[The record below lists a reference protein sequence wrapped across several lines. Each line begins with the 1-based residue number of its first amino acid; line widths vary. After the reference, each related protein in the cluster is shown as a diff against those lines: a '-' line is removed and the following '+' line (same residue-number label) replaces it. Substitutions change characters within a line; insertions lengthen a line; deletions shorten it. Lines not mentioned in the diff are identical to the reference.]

1 MRVLFVST
9 HPHWPE
15 LVGGLQSTTHETCL
29 AFLKL
34 GVEVGVLCVQR
45 NPPELEPPAPPVVRD
60 IHLGYPVLRCRTLR
74 ADALSL
80 IAGFDPDVLVLQ
92 SGPQLVPLLGM
103 CQRSGLPLCVYLHN
117 VELAHLGGSLWPDP
131 ELLYLANSDFC
142 ARRWRDLAGLDCAVI
157 TPLIDDARCLVEGQ
171 GDHVLFVN
179 PVPIKGVERAL
190 ALAGA
195 CPEIPFLI
203 QESWQME
210 AGARARYRQRAASLP
225 NLTWCEPTLDM
236 ASVYAKSRV
245 LLMPSVWEEA
255 FGRTAVEAQVNGI
268 PVLASTRGGLPQ
280 SVGSGGLLLPLDAEW
295 TLWVDALHRLY
306 WPGPVR
312 DEKVVAAIA
321 NANALATPSL
331 TAARLLGLL
340 LAHVQRWQ

>member
-1 MRVLFVST
+1 M
-9 HPHWPE
+9 
-15 LVGGLQSTTHETCL
+15 QSTTHETCL

-45 NPPELEPPAPPVVRD
+45 SLPEVQSSSPRVVRD
-60 IHLGYPVLRCRTLR
+60 TQLGYPVLRCRTLR
-74 ADALSL
+74 ADVLSL

-92 SGPQLVPLLGM
+92 SGPQLVPLLDQ
-103 CQRSGLPLCVYLHN
+103 CQRGGLPLCVYLHN
-117 VELAHLGGSLWPDP
+117 VETAHLGGSLWPDP
-131 ELLYLANSDFC
+131 ELLFLANSDFS

-157 TPLIDDARCLVEGQ
+157 TPLIDDARCLAEGE

-179 PVPIKGVERAL
+179 PVPIKGVERVMAL
-190 ALAGA
+190 AQA
-195 CPEIPFLI
+195 CPDIPFLI
-203 QESWQME
+203 QESWHMDS
-210 AGARARYRQRAASLP
+210 GARARYRQRAASLP
-225 NLTWCEPTLDM
+225 NLRWCAPTLDM

-255 FGRTAVEAQVNGI
+255 FGRTAVEAQINGI

-280 SVGSGGLLLPLDAEW
+280 SVGSGGLLLPLDAELA
-295 TLWVDALHRLY
+295 LWVDALNRLY

-321 NANALATPSL
+321 NANTLATPSL